1 MAVWPNVRLE
11 IQPKTLTMKKLFLT
25 LLTMPTVVGFFL
37 PLTAHAGSK
46 IADFS
51 NNDRI
56 LCVDKHSQNYCV
68 TRANPSARLAK
79 IARDIGSDFEAGV
92 NFTDEES
99 EAAAARFG
107 CDCPACIRAI
117 KQIRVFTSII

>member
-1 MAVWPNVRLE
+1 
-11 IQPKTLTMKKLFLT
+11 MKKLFLT

-51 NNDRI
+51 KNDRV

-68 TRANPSARLAK
+68 TRATPNAKLAK
-79 IARDIGSDFEAGV
+79 IARDIGSNFEAGI

-117 KQIRVFTSII
+117 KQIRAFTGVI